1 MKQGQRSAIST
12 GGRGLENSRRRR
24 EFVVGGGGGGFWGI
38 LSQKSLK
45 SRGSEMVFSVFNILN
60 EIFLKEKLNLDK
72 VLNKNIFPPQK
83 SWVVLPATLQPN
95 RASFALSVNRS
106 FPKP

>member
-1 MKQGQRSAIST
+1 
-12 GGRGLENSRRRR
+12 
-24 EFVVGGGGGGFWGI
+24 
-38 LSQKSLK
+38 
-45 SRGSEMVFSVFNILN
+45 MVFSVFNILN

-72 VLNKNIFPPQK
+72 VLNKNIFPL
-83 SWVVLPATLQPN
+83 LPATLQPN

>member
-1 MKQGQRSAIST
+1 
-12 GGRGLENSRRRR
+12 
-24 EFVVGGGGGGFWGI
+24 
-38 LSQKSLK
+38 
-45 SRGSEMVFSVFNILN
+45 MVFSVFNILN

-95 RASFALSVNRS
+95 RASFALSFISQTLKQLSINMLNRLQL
-106 FPKP
+106 PRLITK